1 MANDDRVIARAYRI
15 LGLEPGV
22 SPLAARRRYRA
33 LVKESHP
40 DRYPPDSPSQAE
52 ATRRTQEI
60 NNAYRMI
67 KDAAVH
73 HEVPL
78 RQSTAASQTVSP
90 NIASLEFDTI
100 TDRSRRNSGLNSRGV
115 HRSGFHVRV
124 SASMDRHSTYGR
136 SGGCCFWRPSHRV
149 VDTASMVDRIV
160 RRIY

>member
-22 SPLAARRRYRA
+22 SPLAAKRRFRV

-60 NNAYRMI
+60 NSAYRMI

-78 RQSTAASQTVSP
+78 RQSTGASQAVSP
-90 NIASLEFDTI
+90 GIASLEFDTI
-100 TDRSRRNSGLNSRGV
+100 TDRAIAAIVGLILG
-115 HRSGFHVRV
+115 GFIDLAFMSD
-124 SASMDRHSTYGR
+124 SALVWIAVPLIAAVAGAAFGGR
-136 SGGCCFWRPSHRV
+136 AIELLIRLLWWI
-149 VDTASMVDRIV
+149 A
-160 RRIY
+160 